1 MKTRKQFLWFVI
13 ILGVLLFFTNCAST
27 KTPLPTDNIDE
38 LVGTWINPD
47 YSFRAQKVVVE
58 PDGIYLMYKKIED
71 TTHTYGTGTL
81 KLIEKWADSK
91 GNIYCK
97 IRSDR
102 PDYEVYELNKISN
115 AGTVLE
121 YIQDYYDYPTE
132 IDPNHLEYRIYYRQ

>member
-1 MKTRKQFLWFVI
+1 MRPVI
-13 ILGVLLFFTNCAST
+13 LILVLAVLLTSCATT

-47 YSFRAQKVVVE
+47 YSARPQKIVMD
-58 PDGIYLMYKKIED
+58 PDGVYASYYAIE
-71 TTHTYGTGTL
+71 GTVQYSSGTL

-97 IRSDR
+97 IRSDQ
-102 PDYEVYELNKISN
+102 PDYPVYELDRISN

-121 YIQDYYDYPTE
+121 YIRDTRDYPTE
-132 IDPNHLEYRIYYRQ
+132 IDPNDLNYRIYHRQK

>member
-38 LVGTWINPD
+38 LVGTWINSD

-71 TTHTYGTGTL
+71 TTYTLGTGTL

-97 IRSDR
+97 IRSDQ
-102 PDYEVYELNKISN
+102 PSHPVYELDKISN

-121 YIQDYYDYPTE
+121 YIQDYKEYPTE
-132 IDPNHLEYRIYYRQ
+132 IDPNNLRYRIYYRQ